1 MKEDKRAPTFSPEW
15 MPERIE
21 QLQQKAAEEDSAIFE
36 LFVDPD
42 RNVVSV
48 VVVGAHYFQQE
59 TFPIDWLANNSSA
72 TLSNYRA
79 APRRNLFPD

>member
-1 MKEDKRAPTFSPEW
+1 MKQDRRAPTFDPEW

-21 QLQQKAAEEDSAIFE
+21 RLKQKAAEEDAVIFE

-42 RNVVSV
+42 RGVVSV
-48 VVVGAHYFQQE
+48 VVVGAHYCQQE
-59 TFPIDWLANNSSA
+59 TFPIDWLAENSSA
-72 TLSNYRA
+72 KLSNYRA